1 MPENSAAT
9 LTCPRCTSALVDVV
23 SMTGWERVGELR
35 HDDPFIVG
43 RCDSCSRQYEYR
55 AATGEYVSQTY
66 EPLCR
71 KCGHPVTLD
80 LPAST
85 STRLVFTCIEHK
97 WQRWT
102 HDAADDVWTDFSLMA
117 R

>member
-1 MPENSAAT
+1 M
-9 LTCPRCTSALVDVV
+9 SALEPAAE
-23 SMTGWERVGELR
+23 SP
-35 HDDPFIVG
+35 DPLIVG
-43 RCDSCSRQYEYR
+43 RCDRCSRKYEYH
-55 AATGEYVSQTY
+55 AATGELVSQTY

-80 LPAST
+80 APAST
-85 STRLVFTCIEHK
+85 PARLVFTCIEHR

-102 HDAADDVWTDFSLMA
+102 HDAADDVWTDFSLIA